1 MNNIEN
7 NQYWLMGETTKS
19 RNIVYRV
26 SDFLSSEEISNILKN
41 NENRLQQSKMGAFS
55 ENGGVLNTSLRKS
68 KMFQLPFRENWN
80 LYSKIESIVNDVN
93 NKNYKFVLTKIQ
105 KLQFLKYDVGDFMTL
120 HTDCDFRTTTKLCMI
135 ISLSEEE
142 KDYTGGQ
149 FLLYDGNRPVTE
161 NNGIQHIKMKKG
173 DAIFYPSYYLHEVKP
188 LLTGTRYSIAAWVY
202 GDSPFS

>member
-68 KMFQLPFRENWN
+68 KMDMSKIDSGRKDWN
-80 LYSKIESIVNDVN
+80 L
-93 NKNYKFVLTKIQ
+93 KN
-105 KLQFLKYDVGDFMTL
+105 
-120 HTDCDFRTTTKLCMI
+120 
-135 ISLSEEE
+135 
-142 KDYTGGQ
+142 
-149 FLLYDGNRPVTE
+149 
-161 NNGIQHIKMKKG
+161 
-173 DAIFYPSYYLHEVKP
+173 
-188 LLTGTRYSIAAWVY
+188 
-202 GDSPFS
+202 